1 MNKLTDFAHYDFVD
15 ALVASGVPENQAKT
29 HIKVLNQNMHHF
41 SVDQLASKNDVS
53 TLNTKIDDVEARLNT
68 KIDKVEIRL
77 NSKIDN
83 VEIRLNS
90 KIDNVEIR
98 LNSKIDN
105 VEVRLRA
112 EIQMVSRDLVALKDQ
127 LSHQMMTHFKFS
139 CWTSGILASGIGALI
154 ARDFILKVV

>member
-90 KIDNVEIR
+90 KIDNVE
-98 LNSKIDN
+98 
-105 VEVRLRA
+105 VRLRA